1 MYIETTININP
12 YVLGM
17 ISRAVLITGQPRNQI
32 ISNLLGRLAYDHVK
46 MVATWSRV
54 RYQNRNTGG
63 KWSHLHLSL
72 RPDEYEYFLD
82 LRKIFKFSVSFL
94 VSYAVEKYLDEI
106 LDNLCKGDDNYRYKN
121 YMLTRVIVDG
131 VISWILSWGI
141 PRTIITNHY

>member
-1 MYIETTININP
+1 MNIETTININP
-12 YVLGM
+12 DVFRM
-17 ISRAVLITGQPRNQI
+17 ISKAVLLTGQSKNQI
-32 ISNLLGRLAYDHVK
+32 ISSLMRRIGDDHDA

-54 RYQNRNTGG
+54 RYQKRYNNVH
-63 KWSHLHLSL
+63 WCHLHLTL

-106 LDNLCKGDDNYRYKN
+106 LDNLSKGDDNYRYKN
-121 YMLTRVIVDG
+121 YMITRVIVDG

-141 PRTIITNHY
+141 PWTIITNHY